1 MFQTLYIDNCLK
13 INSVCVC
20 NIYTI
25 NSLFSFHLINFPR
38 AKSVMCKLA
47 TIIIPLLLIAF
58 VAGSVYFYQ
67 ISTEEKTGHVDEKN
81 NPCENEYK
89 GYCLH
94 GECFYL
100 EDEDIVACK
109 CSRSYGGKRCEKY
122 MWWI

>member
-1 MFQTLYIDNCLK
+1 
-13 INSVCVC
+13 
-20 NIYTI
+20 
-25 NSLFSFHLINFPR
+25 
-38 AKSVMCKLA
+38 MCKLA

-67 ISTEEKTGHVDEKN
+67 ASKEEKTGHVDEKY

-122 MWWI
+122 MWWM